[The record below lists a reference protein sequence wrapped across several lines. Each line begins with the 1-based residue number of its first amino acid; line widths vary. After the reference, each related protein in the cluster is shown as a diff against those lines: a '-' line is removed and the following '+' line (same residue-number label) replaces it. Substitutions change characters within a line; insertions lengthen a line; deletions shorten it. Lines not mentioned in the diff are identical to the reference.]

1 MAIWIST
8 KQVQFPFS
16 KCGKVWLLYS
26 LIFPHN
32 VSIYLMFES
41 RPLQGNTERQET
53 STRTDLDPTKQK
65 YPISHSL
72 LESSHDFNKFP
83 PPPGSSFPLLGRHD
97 EPLLHD
103 TESTSKRSKST
114 SLPAPRSWHTPLSF
128 RVVSEW
134 FHWKGWDVSSTRMSQ
149 VIMEVRIKG

>member
-83 PPPGSSFPLLGRHD
+83 PPPRLFFSPVGPPWRAPSSWYRIHKQEKQIDKP
-97 EPLLHD
+97 
-103 TESTSKRSKST
+103 TCTSVVAH
-114 SLPAPRSWHTPLSF
+114 SLKFQSGF
-128 RVVSEW
+128 RVVSLKRMGR
-134 FHWKGWDVSSTRMSQ
+134 FQYSDVPGDYGS
-149 VIMEVRIKG
+149 